1 MEEVSFEKKIENIV
15 GFKNLI
21 DQDTSNDFFLYPF
34 MSMVL
39 NLTDSQGFIT
49 ELGLKC
55 LFNEI
60 NKDFDIINQSPEKPS
75 QKAIVR
81 LCLYFTICYNV
92 TLFFC
97 GFIGGLETEEGKK
110 YAEKLPIELIDYFKG
125 IMERADKLHPILE
138 HQLKVLT
145 NKLTNKYAKIFNE
158 EKRKHWTKDIFQTS
172 VHIPSHPDDLPEGYK
187 PENCINIDKPISS
200 QV

>member
-1 MEEVSFEKKIENIV
+1 MSEIDFEKQIENIV

-21 DQDTSNDFFLYPF
+21 DRDITNDFFLYPF

-39 NLTDSQGFIT
+39 NLTDSRGFIT

-60 NKDFDIINQSPEKPS
+60 NKDFDIINENQKNPS
-75 QKAIVR
+75 QKALVR
-81 LCLYFTICYNV
+81 LCLYFTICYNL
-92 TLFFC
+92 TIYFG
-97 GFIGGLETEEGKK
+97 GFILGLDTEEGKK
-110 YAEKLPIELIDYFKG
+110 YAEKLPAELIEYLKG

-138 HQLKVLT
+138 HQLKGLT
-145 NKLTNKYAKIFNE
+145 NRLTDKYAKIYNE

-172 VHIPSHPDDLPEGYK
+172 VHIPAHPDDLPENYK
-187 PENCINIDKPISS
+187 PENCININTL
-200 QV
+200 